1 MSDGGNPL
9 PGTRSA
15 AGVASAAVTALAT
28 GWLPARSAA
37 LWFGVARPHILA
49 IVFAS
54 TLTYGWIF
62 SERFA
67 PLIALVAVW
76 DWFIVNFMNKAVDV
90 EEDAQNGIPGAE
102 AVRAHRRT
110 VEQIGWLMIA
120 VGLLA
125 GGWLVPKLWPFRL
138 LFTLIGLGYNYKI
151 VPAIVG
157 GRLGLSRLKE
167 MYFFKNFGSSLLF
180 TLSVFLYPLFGLE
193 LEQRYSTSALL
204 LSIAFF
210 IPLELTYEI
219 IYDLRDVEGD
229 RALRV
234 PTYPVVHG
242 EARARQ
248 IIWGL
253 ILGSSLPLIIGAASG
268 LLRLREW
275 VVVAGCVQQAIL
287 VLVFL
292 RRGRRPSPRD
302 CILITL
308 IGAAQLLSYC
318 AWVRLGLPL
327 GS

>member
-1 MSDGGNPL
+1 M
-9 PGTRSA
+9 
-15 AGVASAAVTALAT
+15 TALASASP
-28 GWLPARSAA
+28 PARSLT
-37 LWFGVARPHILA
+37 LWFGIARPHILT

-54 TLTYGWIF
+54 TLTYGWIY

-67 PLIALVAVW
+67 PLIALIAVW

-90 EEDAQNGIPGAE
+90 EEDVHNGIAGAE
-102 AVRAHRRT
+102 AVKDHRRA
-110 VEQIGWLMIA
+110 VERTGWLMIA
-120 VGLLA
+120 LGLGA
-125 GGWLVPKLWPFRL
+125 GLWVLPQIWPFRL
-138 LFTLIGLGYNYKI
+138 VFTVIGLGYNYKF
-151 VPAIVG
+151 VPAIVK

-167 MYFFKNFGSSLLF
+167 MYFFKNFGSSMLF

-193 LEQRYSTSALL
+193 LERSYPMSALL

-219 IYDLRDVEGD
+219 IYDLRDVLGD
-229 RALRV
+229 RALGV

-253 ILGSSLPLIIGAASG
+253 ILGSSIPLIVGALTG

-275 VVVAGCVQQAIL
+275 VVIAGCVQQAL
-287 VLVFL
+287 VVLVFL
-292 RRGRRPSPRD
+292 REGRRPSPRD
-302 CILITL
+302 CVLITL
-308 IGAAQLLSYC
+308 IGAAQLFSYC